1 MFRNC
6 LVAIGM
12 ALSFGFYGCA
22 TIEVATPPPPA
33 PRQKLPTYYYVG
45 VGELNLKETPDKS
58 GNDKALVRLNEKV
71 EKTDGAAGGWFMVS
85 TDDGRSGW
93 AISKDLELKPV
104 TNLFVSK
111 KGICL
116 RAAPDGKSEE
126 VCNLKVNDQ
135 VKILDPRPQNW
146 VQVSVERT
154 KAKGW
159 LEVKNLAKAPV
170 AFTRY
175 KPGSGKGKVKQEAE
189 KEAPPDKPAQ
199 GPKSPKPS
207 APEAL

>member
-1 MFRNC
+1 
-6 LVAIGM
+6 M

-22 TIEVATPPPPA
+22 TIEVAKPPPPA
-33 PRQKLPTYYYVG
+33 PRQKLPIYYYVG
-45 VGELNLKETPDKS
+45 VSELNLKETPDKGS
-58 GNDKALVRLNEKV
+58 KDKALVKLNEKV
-71 EKTDGAAGGWFMVS
+71 EKTEGAPGGWFLVS

-93 AISKDLELKPV
+93 ATSKYLELKPV
-104 TNLFVSK
+104 TNLYVSK
-111 KGICL
+111 NGICL

-159 LEVKNLAKAPV
+159 IEVKNLAKSPV
-170 AFTRY
+170 TFSHYR
-175 KPGSGKGKVKQEAE
+175 KRSGKEKAKQEAE
-189 KEAPPDKPAQ
+189 KEAPQDKPAQ
-199 GPKSPKPS
+199 APKSSKPS

>member
-22 TIEVATPPPPA
+22 TVEVAKPVPPA
-33 PRQKLPTYYYVG
+33 ARQKLPTYYYVG
-45 VGELNLKETPDKS
+45 VSELNLKETPDK
-58 GNDKALVRLNEKV
+58 GGKDKAMVRLNEKV
-71 EKTDGAAGGWFMVS
+71 EKAEGAPGGWFMVS

-93 AISKDLELKPV
+93 VISKDLELKPV
-104 TNLFVSK
+104 TNLYVSK
-111 KGICL
+111 KGIWL

-126 VCNLKVNDQ
+126 VCKLQVNDQ

-154 KAKGW
+154 KSKGW
-159 LEVKNLAKAPV
+159 LEVKNLAKDPV
-170 AFTRY
+170 AFPRY
-175 KPGSGKGKVKQEAE
+175 KKGSGKE
-189 KEAPPDKPAQ
+189 KAKKKDQKETPQDKPAQ
-199 GPKSPKPS
+199 GPESPKPS

>member
-1 MFRNC
+1 MFRYC

-12 ALSFGFYGCA
+12 VLSFWVYGCA
-22 TIEVATPPPPA
+22 TVEVAKPPPPA

-45 VGELNLKETPDKS
+45 VSELNLKETPDK
-58 GNDKALVRLNEKV
+58 GGKDKALVRLNEKV
-71 EKTDGAAGGWFMVS
+71 EKSDGASGGWFMVS

-111 KGICL
+111 KGISL

-126 VCNLKVNDQ
+126 VCKLQVNDQ

-159 LEVKNLAKAPV
+159 LEVKNLAKNPV
-170 AFTRY
+170 AFSRY
-175 KPGSGKGKVKQEAE
+175 KQGSGKGKAQKTDQ
-189 KEAPPDKPAQ
+189 KEAPQDKPAQ
-199 GPKSPKPS
+199 GPESPKPS

>member
-1 MFRNC
+1 
-6 LVAIGM
+6 M

-45 VGELNLKETPDKS
+45 VGELNLKETPDKG

-71 EKTDGAAGGWFMVS
+71 EKTEGATGGWFLVS

-126 VCNLKVNDQ
+126 VCKLQVNDQ
-135 VKILDPRPQNW
+135 VKILDPRPHNW

-170 AFTRY
+170 VFSHHKRR
-175 KPGSGKGKVKQEAE
+175 SGKEKVAKEAE
-189 KEAPPDKPAQ
+189 KEAPQDKPAQ
-199 GPKSPKPS
+199 APKSSKPS